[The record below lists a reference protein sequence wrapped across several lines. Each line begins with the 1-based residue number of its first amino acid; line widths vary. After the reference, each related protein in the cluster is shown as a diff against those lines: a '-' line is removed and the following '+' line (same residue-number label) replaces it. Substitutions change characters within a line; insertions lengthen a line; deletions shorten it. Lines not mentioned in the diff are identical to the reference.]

1 MPQPTRQKKTTFRMW
16 LDTLAD
22 ALVNMSGRGFN
33 PDACPLPAFKPK
45 QENRAALPKKEK
57 RPVEVRDD
65 GLLTDDE
72 MLNWRYYGYGDKGRE
87 RVEAATKDTRTS
99 RAVEVDFDE
108 MPVDSYGI
116 TEREYGEMK
125 AYNPPLGN
133 LKLAAQVKAMKA
145 KGDTLAE
152 IAAQLG
158 QAEMTIRHYS
168 SALFKASP
176 IKKKGK

>member
-1 MPQPTRQKKTTFRMW
+1 MW

-57 RPVEVRDD
+57 KPVDVRDD

-87 RVEAATKDTRTS
+87 RVETAIKDTRTS
-99 RAVEVDFDE
+99 KAVEIDFDE

-125 AYNPPLGN
+125 AYNPPLSD
-133 LKLAAQVKAMKA
+133 LRLASIVKAERAKGSKKKTWAQVAIE
-145 KGDTLAE
+145 T
-152 IAAQLG
+152 G
-158 QAEMTIRHYS
+158 QSEQHIKHYS
-168 SALFKASP
+168 SALEKANPSP
-176 IKKKGK
+176 RKK